1 MIVRADVFV
10 RDRRFWTVQNFF
22 HAQRARLYAVY
33 AQFVRSLDVEGA
45 WYVRVLSVFRQCLCV
60 RNWLLASTSL
70 TKHLQ
75 KTHISLT
82 KHAQST
88 YVPLTITFKK
98 VLNIRN
104 CIGFGLV
111 RCCAWNVRSLSVIVS
126 DTCAVYTLF
135 IGDSDHAQP
144 RKMTNFSTN
153 NHAQT
158 NFMRDLC
165 VIGNGTGP

>member
-1 MIVRADVFV
+1 MTASSAGARLVKCCQCSPFIVHGADAIVRPSSVIHAGFMRDPCVFHARTV
-10 RDRRFWTVQNFF
+10 RDSYVLHSLYMRR
-22 HAQRARLYAVY
+22 
-33 AQFVRSLDVEGA
+33 
-45 WYVRVLSVFRQCLCV
+45 
-60 RNWLLASTSL
+60 
-70 TKHLQ
+70 
-75 KTHISLT
+75 
-82 KHAQST
+82 
-88 YVPLTITFKK
+88 
-98 VLNIRN
+98 LNVRN

-126 DTCAVYTLF
+126 DTCAVYTRF

-165 VIGNGTGP
+165 VIYA

>member
-1 MIVRADVFV
+1 MICACSVSVSSVLVR
-10 RDRRFWTVQNFF
+10 QK
-22 HAQRARLYAVY
+22 
-33 AQFVRSLDVEGA
+33 
-45 WYVRVLSVFRQCLCV
+45 
-60 RNWLLASTSL
+60 LAPSKHITDEALTENAHITYKTRTIHVCSTYN
-70 TKHLQ
+70 HLQ
-75 KTHISLT
+75 KIIN
-82 KHAQST
+82 AR
-88 YVPLTITFKK
+88 
-98 VLNIRN
+98 LNVRN

-126 DTCAVYTLF
+126 DTCAVYTRF

-165 VIGNGTGP
+165 VIGKGTGP

>member
-1 MIVRADVFV
+1 MFV

-88 YVPLTITFKK
+88 YVPLTITYKLYR
-98 VLNIRN
+98 VWA
-104 CIGFGLV
+104 
-111 RCCAWNVRSLSVIVS
+111 CALLCVECSFFVSDCKWYMRSLYAIHRW
-126 DTCAVYTLF
+126 F
-135 IGDSDHAQP
+135 WP
-144 RKMTNFSTN
+144 RTTPENDQFLHEQSRTNQFY
-153 NHAQT
+153 AW
-158 NFMRDLC
+158 FMRDLC

>member
-1 MIVRADVFV
+1 M
-10 RDRRFWTVQNFF
+10 
-22 HAQRARLYAVY
+22 
-33 AQFVRSLDVEGA
+33 
-45 WYVRVLSVFRQCLCV
+45 RVLSVFRQCLCV
-60 RNWLLASTSL
+60 RNWLLARTSL
-70 TKHLQ
+70 TNHLQ
-75 KTHISLT
+75 NTHISLT

-88 YVPLTITFKK
+88 YVPLTINYQNLLTLFMRDPY
-98 VLNIRN
+98 VLHSLYMRRLNARI

-126 DTCAVYTLF
+126 DTCAVYTRF

-144 RKMTNFSTN
+144 QKMTNFSTN

-165 VIGNGTGP
+165 VTGNGTGTLGDLVPCKGQSSKT